1 MSLTPEQTAELMS
14 RLQEAKVARHM
25 LLTQGAITRTLSK
38 SLDSVQEMQSTPA
51 KLAELER
58 YILELERDLGL
69 EPSIRRERSRRVIF

>member
-1 MSLTPEQTAELMS
+1 MSLSPEQAAELQA
-14 RLQEAKVARHM
+14 RLQEAKAARHS

-58 YILELERDLGL
+58 YILELERELGL
-69 EPSIRRERSRRVIF
+69 CPSIRRERSRRVVF

>member
-1 MSLTPEQTAELMS
+1 MSLTPEQAAELQA
-14 RLQEAKVARHM
+14 RLQDAKAARHS

-58 YILELERDLGL
+58 YILELERELGL
-69 EPSIRRERSRRVIF
+69 CPSIRRERSRRVVF

>member
-1 MSLTPEQTAELMS
+1 MSLTPEQTAELMG
-14 RLQEAKVARHM
+14 RLQEAKAARHS

-38 SLDSVQEMQSTPA
+38 SLDSVQEMQTTPA